1 MTAIQG
7 LAVVLIV
14 MSGWLGFLLTVNREA
29 KDELGKRQDA
39 LDHWKSLALSHR
51 QTLVR
56 KDRDVLA
63 DYVQHQQS
71 RSALSITEAS
81 ELRQLCRKF
90 SNENKMLLNR
100 NVELRRLLAQAT
112 QRNTSRSNI
121 RKVGKK

>member
-29 KDELGKRQDA
+29 KDELRKRQDSI
-39 LDHWKSLALSHR
+39 DHWKSLALSHR

-121 RKVGKK
+121 